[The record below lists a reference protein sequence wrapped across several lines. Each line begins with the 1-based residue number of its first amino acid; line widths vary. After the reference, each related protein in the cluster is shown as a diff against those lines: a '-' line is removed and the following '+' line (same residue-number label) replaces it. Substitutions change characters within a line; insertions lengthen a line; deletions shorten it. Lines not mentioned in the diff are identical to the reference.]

1 MEQQHTA
8 DPGRAQLSGP
18 ALLTRLRH
26 RPLLI
31 IRLAVATLGI
41 LTLALAWPD
50 VLSDLESRE
59 TAARERLRTQA
70 LLRARAAGETIQA
83 TIERFDFALKITRA
97 AVPDGLQAVASHSR
111 MVVEALPPELVL
123 QQFLIDA
130 DGYLVYSSLGPSPR
144 NYLGD
149 RNYFR
154 SLATDTGDILQVS
167 PPVLGRL
174 TGKWSIQ
181 IARAIKRNG
190 RFDGVVSLAVSPDA
204 WTQQLA
210 RFETAPRDT
219 LTLVD
224 GSGHVLLRTL
234 KGREHYGKQAPQQR
248 DYILH
253 PERQEGDYVAHAS
266 VDGVLRQYAW
276 TRLPSGL
283 VMLSGIALD
292 EALAPVHEINH
303 WTLLRAGLSSALF
316 ALVVIIL
323 LLALQR
329 YEKAVH
335 QLGVREEHY
344 RGVLTHMGEG
354 IMVIDR
360 HGLIVDTNP
369 AFSVITGIPAGEARG
384 LPVSALEPAD
394 TGETGLAARLA
405 LPRPGHWET
414 DFPGVRK
421 DGQGYTGHAMVS
433 CVHDAHGRVTH
444 RIALLTD
451 VTEQRRRDSE
461 IWHQANFDLL
471 TGLPNRALMNDRI
484 ESLLRQARRNQGHV
498 TVMFIDLDHF
508 KPVNDLYG
516 HDTGD
521 LLLGQVGQRLATLF
535 RGDDSVA
542 RLGGDEFIVAMAAD
556 ANPEADAALARKVLD
571 SLSRPFTI
579 TGRDLRISCSIGIAH
594 FPGDGDSADTLI
606 NRADQAMYKAKGRGR
621 AGWST

>member
-1 MEQQHTA
+1 MEQHHNAAPERTEHRGLVLL
-8 DPGRAQLSGP
+8 D
-18 ALLTRLRH
+18 ALRD

-31 IRLAVATLGI
+31 IRLAVAALGI
-41 LTLALAWPD
+41 LTLALGWPD
-50 VLSDLESRE
+50 VLSDLEARE

-70 LLRARAAGETIQA
+70 LIRARAAGETIQA
-83 TIERFDFALKITRA
+83 TLERFDFALMVTRA
-97 AVPDGLQAVASHSR
+97 AVPDGLQAVAINGQ
-111 MVVEALPPELVL
+111 MVVGSLPPELVL

-130 DGYLVYSSLGPSPR
+130 DGYLVYSSLGPAPR

-149 RNYFR
+149 RDYFR
-154 SLATDTGDILQVS
+154 SLASDTGDRLHVS
-167 PPVLGRL
+167 LPVLGRL

-181 IARAIKRNG
+181 IARPVKRNG
-190 RFDGVVSLAVSPDA
+190 HFNGVVSLAISPEA
-204 WTQQLA
+204 WTRQLA
-210 RFETAPRDT
+210 RFETAPLDT

-224 GSGHVLLRTL
+224 GNGHVLLRTL

-253 PERQEGDYVAHAS
+253 PERQEGHYVAHAS

-292 EALAPVHEINH
+292 EALAPVHEINQ
-303 WTLLRAGLSSALF
+303 WTLIRAGISSALF
-316 ALVVIIL
+316 ALVMIIL
-323 LLALQR
+323 LVALQR
-329 YEKAVH
+329 YEKLVQ

-354 IMVIDR
+354 LMVID
-360 HGLIVDTNP
+360 GLGRIVDSNP
-369 AFSVITGIPAGEARG
+369 AFSLITGIPAGEALG
-384 LPVSALEPAD
+384 QPVSVLEPPDA
-394 TGETGLAARLA
+394 GEAGLAARLA
-405 LPRPGHWET
+405 TARPGHWET
-414 DFPGVRK
+414 DFPGVRR
-421 DGQGYTGHAMVS
+421 GGPGYIGHVVVS

-521 LLLGQVGQRLATLF
+521 LLLGQVGQRLASLF

-542 RLGGDEFIVAMAAD
+542 RLGGDEFIVALAAD
-556 ANPEADAALARKVLD
+556 ANPEADAVLARKVLD
-571 SLSRPFTI
+571 SLSRPFI
-579 TGRDLRISCSIGIAH
+579 IAGRDLHISCSIGIAH
-594 FPGDGDSADTLI
+594 FPGDGDNADALI